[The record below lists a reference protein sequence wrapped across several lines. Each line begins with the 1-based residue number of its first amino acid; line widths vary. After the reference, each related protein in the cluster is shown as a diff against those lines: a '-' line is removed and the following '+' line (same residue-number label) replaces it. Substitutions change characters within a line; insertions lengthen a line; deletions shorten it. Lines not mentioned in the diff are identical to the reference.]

1 MQYPV
6 PANEMERI
14 MTLADFN
21 LDLASFNNDFAGL
34 ARLAAKIAGT
44 EMSHVNLIDAFM
56 QWTISFYGLEGD
68 LKPREESV
76 CQYTIAGNGSPFEV
90 VDMSA
95 DDRFKERDYVADEP
109 FLKYYYGVPLRYEQ
123 YNLGSLCVLDKN
135 CHHITPEKAEML
147 SAIAE
152 EIVHRLAM
160 YKHMEEQKAEM
171 REVREVQKKVVHDI
185 RGPLSGIL
193 GVSNMLVEQGNDNT
207 MDEVLEFAG
216 MIQQSSQS
224 LIQLADEIMENEHR
238 RNVAL
243 GAGETNI
250 VLLREKLA
258 LLYAPQARV
267 KNLLF
272 TVKAV
277 GTLIDMPFASKR
289 LMQVVGNL
297 VSNAIKFTP
306 KFGKVTVALEIQV
319 TDNGK
324 RLVIEIA
331 DTGAGL
337 TDEQLHTLNNGGPL
351 QTAPGTA
358 GEKGFGFGLTLVR
371 HLINEM
377 CGTLSVEC
385 MVDGGTCFT
394 VSLPVGKQKQA

>member
-6 PANEMERI
+6 PENEMQRI
-14 MTLADFN
+14 LTLSDFN
-21 LDLASFNNDFAGL
+21 LDLTSFRNTFGGL
-34 ARLAAKIAGT
+34 AQLAANVAGT

-56 QWTISFYGLEGD
+56 QWTISFYGLEGY
-68 LKPREESV
+68 LKPREDSV

-95 DDRFKERDYVADEP
+95 DDRFRERDFVADEP

-135 CHHITPEKAEML
+135 CHSITPEKAEML

-160 YKHMEEQKAEM
+160 YKHIEEQNAEI

-193 GVSNMLVEQGNDNT
+193 GVSHMLVEQGQDNT

-216 MIQQSSQS
+216 MIQNSSQS
-224 LIQLADEIMENEHR
+224 LIQLADEIMENEAR
-238 RNVAL
+238 RKNAP
-243 GAGETNI
+243 GAGETS
-250 VLLREKLA
+250 VMLLREKLEM
-258 LLYAPQARV
+258 LYAAQARL

-272 TVKAV
+272 TVKA
-277 GTLIDMPFASKR
+277 GSTLADMPIPAKR
-289 LMQVVGNL
+289 LLQVVGNL

-306 KFGKVTVALEIQV
+306 KFGSVTVSLGINV
-319 TDNGK
+319 DDTGK
-324 RLVIEIA
+324 VLVIEVA
-331 DTGAGL
+331 DTGRGL
-337 TDEQLHTLNNGGPL
+337 SEEQLNALNNDTVL
-351 QTAPGTA
+351 ETAPGTD
-358 GEKGFGFGLTLVR
+358 GEKGFGFGISLVR
-371 HLINEM
+371 HMVKEM
-377 CGTLSVEC
+377 GGTLAAHSPE
-385 MVDGGTCFT
+385 DGGTCFT
-394 VSLPVGKQKQA
+394 VRLPLKTKK

>member
-1 MQYPV
+1 MQYPI
-6 PANEMERI
+6 PANEMERVH
-14 MTLADFN
+14 TLADFN
-21 LDLASFNNDFAGL
+21 LDLSTFNNDFGGL

-44 EMSHVNLIDAFM
+44 DMSHVNLIDAFM

-76 CQYTIAGNGSPFEV
+76 CQYTIAGNGNHFEV
-90 VDMSA
+90 VDMSV
-95 DDRFKERDYVADEP
+95 DDRFKEREYVADEP
-109 FLKYYYGVPLRYEQ
+109 FLKYYYGVPLRYED

-135 CHHITPEKAEML
+135 EHHITPEKAEML

-160 YKHMEEQKAEM
+160 YKHMEEQNAEM
-171 REVREVQKKVVHDI
+171 REAREVQKKIVHDV

-193 GVSNMLVEQGNDNT
+193 GISSMLVEQGEDNS
-207 MDEVLEFAG
+207 MEEVLEFAG

-224 LIQLADEIMENEHR
+224 LIQLADEIMENENR
-238 RNVAL
+238 RNTSM

-250 VLLREKLA
+250 ATLREKLEM
-258 LLYAPQARV
+258 LYAPQARV

-277 GTLIDMPFASKR
+277 GSLIDMPFASKR

-297 VSNAIKFTP
+297 LSNAIKFTP
-306 KFGKVTVALEIQV
+306 RFGTVNVVLEIQV
-319 TDNGK
+319 TDKGK
-324 RLVIEIA
+324 QLVIEVT

-337 TDEQLHTLNNGGPL
+337 TQEQLTTINNGGPL
-351 QTAPGTA
+351 QTEPGTA

-371 HLINEM
+371 HMVNDM
-377 CGTLSVEC
+377 GGTLSVTC
-385 MVDGGTCFT
+385 LAQGGSSFV
-394 VSLPVGKQKQA
+394 VSLPVGKKK

>member
-1 MQYPV
+1 MQYPI
-6 PANEMERI
+6 PANEMERVH
-14 MTLADFN
+14 TLADFN
-21 LDLASFNNDFAGL
+21 LDLSTFNNNFGGL
-34 ARLAAKIAGT
+34 ARLAAKVAGT
-44 EMSHVNLIDAFM
+44 GMSHVNLIDAFM

-76 CQYTIAGNGSPFEV
+76 CQYTIAGDGTPFEV
-90 VDMSA
+90 VDMAA
-95 DDRFKERDYVADEP
+95 DERFRDREYVADEP
-109 FLKYYYGVPLRYEQ
+109 FLRYYYGVPLRYDQ

-160 YKHMEEQKAEM
+160 YKHMEEQNAEM
-171 REVREVQKKVVHDI
+171 REVREVQKKIVHDV

-193 GVSNMLVEQGNDNT
+193 GISSMLVEQGEDNS
-207 MDEVLEFAG
+207 MEEVLEFAG

-224 LIQLADEIMENEHR
+224 LIQLADEIMENENR
-238 RNVAL
+238 RNTSM

-250 VLLREKLA
+250 ATLREKLEM
-258 LLYAPQARV
+258 LYAPQARV

-277 GTLIDMPFASKR
+277 GSLIDMPFASKR

-297 VSNAIKFTP
+297 LSNAIKFTP
-306 KFGKVTVALEIQV
+306 RFGTVNVVLEIQV
-319 TDNGK
+319 TDKGK
-324 RLVIEIA
+324 QLVIEVT

-337 TDEQLHTLNNGGPL
+337 TQEQLTTINNGGPL
-351 QTAPGTA
+351 QTEPGTA

-371 HLINEM
+371 HMVNDM
-377 CGTLSVEC
+377 GGTLSVTC
-385 MVDGGTCFT
+385 LAQGGSSFV
-394 VSLPVGKQKQA
+394 VSLPVGKKK